1 MTENTMMQDLLAAQR
16 EMPALQKSAI
26 NPHFKNRFVPLDEL
40 IPAVLPIL
48 NKHNFVLMQMPAF
61 HEGQPCLDYELRHVS
76 GEMVGGS
83 MALLCGKD
91 DPQGQ
96 GSAITYARR
105 YSLMALLGLTA
116 DADDDAEATRTA
128 PKPPTFTFAHA
139 VRQGVAGARV
149 VSRTP
154 APQRASNGPSRDPSC
169 PDCGGP
175 MWNNIAKK
183 ESGQFKPNAPDMS
196 CKDKECGG
204 KIWSLHELSEEE
216 TGVDPDDIPFSE

>member
-1 MTENTMMQDLLAAQR
+1 MSDMMSDLLAAQK

-26 NPHFKNRFVPLDEL
+26 NPHFRNRFVPLDEL
-40 IPAVLPIL
+40 IHAVLPIL

-83 MALLCGKD
+83 MALLCAKD

-128 PKPPTFTFAHA
+128 PQPSTAAQA
-139 VRQGVAGARV
+139 VRQGVAAARAQ
-149 VSRTP
+149 
-154 APQRASNGPSRDPSC
+154 APVAVAARPQAPSRNGAAHC
-169 PDCGGP
+169 PICGGQ
-175 MWNNIAKK
+175 MWDNRPKK
-183 ESGQFKPNAPDMS
+183 ADGSFSPKAPDFK
-196 CKDKECGG
+196 CRDKTCEGV
-204 KIWSLHELSEEE
+204 IWPGAELSEEE
-216 TGVDPDDIPFSE
+216 TGVDPDELPFE